1 MNENVF
7 KEIAALTDTLS
18 GRTKMIQELIVIAEK
33 EKNAVLSK
41 NSQLFLQ
48 LVEEKEALI
57 KDISSVEGEIKRIHE
72 LAAQAQGATPAD
84 IKERFA
90 SVVEEINQSLTRWA
104 QMEQQNMQF
113 AQTFKLS
120 VEKKLQNVKKHRNVA
135 GVYSQ
140 KNIKPGRSKSFD
152 AEV

>member
-1 MNENVF
+1 MNENIF
-7 KEIAALTDTLS
+7 KEMADLTDNLS
-18 GRTKMIQELIVIAEK
+18 GRIKMIQELIVIAEK

-41 NSQLFLQ
+41 NSNLFLK

-57 KDISSVEGEIKRIHE
+57 KDISSIETEIKRIHE
-72 LAAQAQGATPAD
+72 LAAQAQGSTPAD

-113 AQTFKLS
+113 AQAFKIS
-120 VEKKLQNVKKHRNVA
+120 VEKKLQNVKKNRNVA

-140 KNIKPGRSKSFD
+140 KSMKSGHSKSFD